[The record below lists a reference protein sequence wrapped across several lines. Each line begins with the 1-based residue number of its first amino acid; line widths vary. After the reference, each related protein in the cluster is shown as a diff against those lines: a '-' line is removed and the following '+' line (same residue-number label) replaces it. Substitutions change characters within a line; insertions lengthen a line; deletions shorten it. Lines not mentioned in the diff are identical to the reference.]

1 MTWQSYLLFAAVYGF
16 GCFVPGPAVVAL
28 VMRSIAH
35 GFWANVPYLAGLVVA
50 DVILLTLTAAGL
62 AVVAQAMGN
71 AFFVVKIAG
80 ALYLVWLGYRLWVTP
95 VEDAPV
101 LARTPKSSFL
111 GGFAL
116 GLGNPK
122 ALALWLAI
130 VPAVVDFG
138 HITIASYLVMLTGP
152 LIIGPAI
159 GLGYMLAAS
168 RVRVFIT
175 TRRARRRV
183 NQVAGTALIGAGVT
197 VAVT

>member
-1 MTWQSYLLFAAVYGF
+1 MTWQGYALFAAVYGF

-35 GFWANVPYLAGLVVA
+35 GFWSNVPYLLGLVVA
-50 DVILLTLTAAGL
+50 DVILLTLTATGL
-62 AVVAQAMGN
+62 AVIAQAMGD
-71 AFFVVKIAG
+71 AFFAVKIAG
-80 ALYLVWLGYRLWVTP
+80 ALYLAWLGYRLWVTP
-95 VEDAPV
+95 VEDVDVPR
-101 LARTPKSSFL
+101 RTAKSSFF

-116 GLGNPK
+116 GIGNPK
-122 ALALWLAI
+122 ALALWLAL

-138 HITIASYLVMLTGP
+138 HVTIASYLAMLSGP
-152 LIIGPAI
+152 LFIGPAI
-159 GLGYMLAAS
+159 GVGYMLAAD

-183 NQVAGTALIGAGVT
+183 NQIAGTALIGAGVT